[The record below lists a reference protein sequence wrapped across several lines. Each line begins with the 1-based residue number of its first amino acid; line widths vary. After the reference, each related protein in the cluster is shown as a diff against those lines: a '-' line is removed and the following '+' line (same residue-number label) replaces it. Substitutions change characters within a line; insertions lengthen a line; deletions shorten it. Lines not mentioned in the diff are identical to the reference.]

1 MAMHVGFVLMWF
13 ASLGTQALSRL
24 SLVVGV
30 AIATREVYG
39 YLIVK
44 ARVLSNWF
52 GDMIL
57 EPHR

>member
-1 MAMHVGFVLMWF
+1 MWF